1 MNDAKII
8 AITKPL
14 IEGINTGNEFIAYC
28 ARVSN
33 PANQNNNMT
42 VNKLIQYLMNNK
54 HWSPFE
60 MVHVV
65 MEINTTRDIARQIL
79 RHRSFS
85 FQEFCLTGDSKV
97 TIIQPN
103 GAPNYIEIEKLYKK
117 RNWKNYKN
125 LSVRVYDQK
134 EEKFTSAKITEVFY
148 TGKKP
153 CYKFTLENGKILKCT
168 KEEKVLSKDGFIP
181 IEDLLGLELIGNKAV
196 LTKEGFIGTNGEV
209 AYHNFDWLYNKR
221 NELPRK
227 SLTQIANEASC
238 SPHTIRKWLKKFKL
252 QYTKKEVAEYTP
264 IWNKGKFGYSTNL
277 KHSKEHIESIKKARS
292 GDKSNWWK
300 GGVDRNERRKIADWC
315 KTIRRKKLQE
325 SNFSCNYCKSHE
337 KLELDHII
345 PVWERSDLA
354 YNYENIQILC
364 HDCHMIKH
372 NKNERKEWRKKSKG
386 NTLIPRFSKVVSVE
400 YIGEMDTYD
409 LSVDHPSH
417 NFVADKIIVHNSQRY
432 ADPTKDLGFVTRE
445 ARLQD
450 TKNRQN
456 SIETDNED
464 LQNHWTQLQIE
475 LTDAAQERY
484 KWAIENGVAK
494 EQARAV
500 LPEGLTVS
508 RMYMAGTLRSWLHYC
523 QLRMG
528 NGTQKEHR
536 DVAISACNELE
547 KWFDGLINV

>member
-1 MNDAKII
+1 MTA
-8 AITKPL
+8 
-14 IEGINTGNEFIAYC
+14 EEFLAYV

-33 PANQNNNMT
+33 PSNQFNT
-42 VNKLIQYLMNNK
+42 LTAKKLLKYLAKHK

-60 MVHVV
+60 MVHIVQ
-65 MEINTTRDIARQIL
+65 EINTTRDIGRQIL

-103 GAPNYIEIEKLYKK
+103 GSPNYIEIEKLYKR

-153 CYKFTLENGKILKCT
+153 CYKFILENGKILKCT

-181 IEDLLGLELIGNKAV
+181 IEDLLGLELIGNKVV

-238 SPHTIRKWLKKFKL
+238 SPHTIRKWLKNFKL

-264 IWNKGKFGYSTNL
+264 IWNKGKFGYSINL
-277 KHSKEHIESIKKARS
+277 NHSKEHIESIKKARS

-300 GGVDRNERRKIADWC
+300 SGVDRNERSKIADWC
-315 KTIRRKKLQE
+315 QTIRRKKLQE
-325 SNFSCNYCKSHE
+325 SNFSCNYCNSHE
-337 KLELDHII
+337 KLELDYII

-364 HDCHMIKH
+364 HDCHMNKH

-432 ADPTKDLGFVTRE
+432 ADPTQLGFVNRE

-456 SIETDNED
+456 SIETDNFILNEQWQD
-464 LQNHWTQLQIE
+464 YQNLVKSKSLE
-475 LTDAAQERY
+475 AYD
-484 KWAIENGVAK
+484 WAIRKGIAK

-500 LPEGLTVS
+500 LPEGLTTT
-508 RMYMAGTLRSWLHYC
+508 RMYMSGSLRSWMHYC
-523 QLRMG
+523 QLRMA

-536 DVAISACNELE
+536 EIAIEAWNNILVHFPSLE
-547 KWFDGLINV
+547 EVLMGEEN